1 MGNKTNISL
10 GHFLDGWAHLVEGE
24 GDSAQAVRDNLIQRL
39 YDREMSGVRI
49 ASISAIPK
57 SGKSEPERP
66 YIVTSKYPGF
76 TTAIYVDSHGKDLY
90 VSWKTYLKPPIAI
103 GNALIAI
110 SLAIQIWMVLN
121 VLLRISQGAVVFR
134 YSLPAVGTFVLSVG
148 IFVVEMLMLV
158 SWVYAVLELIFG
170 ISGKRR
176 PSTNEKIVGILL
188 IPLFFPIRALINWMT
203 TSFTPPEPPP
213 SMVFTTFNSLPVY
226 VLTILVLAIL
236 VLIYKVWQGKSMF
249 ELLFD
254 VPTIFA
260 ADDAIAMSLSVH
272 KSLLHALDQ
281 VGIDTSQLRL
291 HNETTQGRI
300 GESV

>member
-90 VSWKTYLKPPIAI
+90 VSWKTYLKPPITI
-103 GNALIAI
+103 ENALIAI
-110 SLAIQIWMVLN
+110 AAAACIGIVFN
-121 VLLRISQGAVVFR
+121 VLLRISQGALFR
-134 YSLPAVGTFVLSVG
+134 YPVRTSVFSMG
-148 IFVVEMLMLV
+148 IFVVEMLILLA
-158 SWVYAVLELIFG
+158 WLFPVLELIFG

-203 TSFTPPEPPP
+203 LTFTPPAPPP
-213 SMVFTTFNSLPVY
+213 SVAFDTFNSIPVY
-226 VLTILVLAIL
+226 VLTILVLTLL
-236 VLIYKVWQGKSMF
+236 VLIYKVWQGKTLF

>member
-24 GDSAQAVRDNLIQRL
+24 GNSAQVVRDNLIQRL
-39 YDREMSGVRI
+39 HDREMSGIGI

-57 SGKSEPERP
+57 SGKPEPERP

-76 TTAIYVDSHGKDLY
+76 TTAIYIDSHGKDLY

-103 GNALIAI
+103 ENVFIAI
-110 SLAIQIWMVLN
+110 ASAIFIGIVVN
-121 VLLRISQGAVVFR
+121 ILLRISQGAFFR
-134 YSLPAVGTFVLSVG
+134 NPIPEGKFLLTLGVSIVELI
-148 IFVVEMLMLV
+148 IF
-158 SWVYAVLELIFG
+158 WAWAYPVLELIFG
-170 ISGKRR
+170 ISGEFR
-176 PSTNEKIVGILL
+176 PSTKKKIVGILL
-188 IPLFFPIRALINWMT
+188 IPLFFPIRALINWIT
-203 TSFTPPEPPP
+203 LTFTPPAP
-213 SMVFTTFNSLPVY
+213 SPSVAYENFNRIPVY
-226 VLTILVLAIL
+226 VLTILIFAIL
-236 VLIYKVWQGKSMF
+236 LLIYKVWQGKTLS

-254 VPTIFA
+254 VPTIFD

-291 HNETTQGRI
+291 HNQTTQGRI

>member
-10 GHFLDGWAHLVEGE
+10 GHFLDGWAHLIEGE
-24 GDSAQAVRDNLIQRL
+24 GDRAQAVRDNLIHRL
-39 YDREMSGVRI
+39 YDREMSGVGI

-57 SGKSEPERP
+57 SGKPEPERP

-90 VSWKTYLKPPIAI
+90 VSWKTYLKPPITI
-103 GNALIAI
+103 ENPLIAI
-110 SLAIQIWMVLN
+110 VAAICIGIVLN
-121 VLLRISQGAVVFR
+121 IVLRISQGALFR
-134 YSLPAVGTFVLSVG
+134 YPLPDAGTFLLTLGVA
-148 IFVVEMLMLV
+148 VVEWLIIGIW
-158 SWVYAVLELIFG
+158 SFAVLELIFG
-170 ISGKRR
+170 VSGKRR
-176 PSTNEKIVGILL
+176 PNTNEKIVGILL
-188 IPLFFPIRALINWMT
+188 IPLFLPIRALINWMT
-203 TSFTPPEPPP
+203 LTFTPPAPPP
-213 SMVFTTFNSLPVY
+213 SVAFDTFNSIPVY
-226 VLTILVLAIL
+226 VLTILVLTLL
-236 VLIYKVWQGKSMF
+236 VLIYKVWQGKTLF

-291 HNETTQGRI
+291 HNQTTQGRI